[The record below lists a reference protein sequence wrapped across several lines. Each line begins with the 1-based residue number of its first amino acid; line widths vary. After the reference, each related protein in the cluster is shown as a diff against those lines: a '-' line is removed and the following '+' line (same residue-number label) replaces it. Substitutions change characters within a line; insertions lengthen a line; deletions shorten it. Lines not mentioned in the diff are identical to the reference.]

1 MSILGKC
8 TAFSLVSCAPG
19 SSPRVWRHWCPKP
32 MQKGFSSC
40 RRLSRGDMLRKM
52 LSMLSM
58 LSMDHLNVGYPNL
71 DPYTCAV
78 RDFDF
83 GSSSSNCIWLV
94 VASKNF
100 IFHPN
105 KGNEHHK
112 WLKKRS
118 CDGANICNPYTYIQW
133 YPIISDFGT
142 CTIYIHTTAYLYVHI
157 YMPQQAS
164 RWCGLRQAM
173 MQWDPNRRGSAAK
186 ILHHPYFEAPTGWW
200 GERSINWPV
209 TRNWWGTSKDFG
221 MGYFQAR
228 KLAASHF

>member
-40 RRLSRGDMLRKM
+40 RRLSRGDMVRK
-52 LSMLSM
+52 MLSM

-105 KGNEHHK
+105 KGNENHK

-142 CTIYIHTTAYLYVHI
+142 CNIYIYICIHMHI
-157 YMPQQAS
+157 YTYIYRCPSKRRDDVVFA
-164 RWCGLRQAM
+164 RPWCNGIQIAAVLRQRFFITRILRH
-173 MQWDPNRRGSAAK
+173 QQGDEVKDP
-186 ILHHPYFEAPTGWW
+186 
-200 GERSINWPV
+200 
-209 TRNWWGTSKDFG
+209 
-221 MGYFQAR
+221 
-228 KLAASHF
+228 

>member
-142 CTIYIHTTAYLYVHI
+142 CTIYIYTYTCIFIRTYIHA
-157 YMPQQAS
+157 PAS
-164 RWCGLRQAM
+164 VAM
-173 MQWDPNRRGSAAK
+173 MWSSPGHDAMGSK
-186 ILHHPYFEAPTGWW
+186 PPRFCGKDSL
-200 GERSINWPV
+200 SPV
-209 TRNWWGTSKDFG
+209 FWGTNRVMRWKIH
-221 MGYFQAR
+221 
-228 KLAASHF
+228 KLARYKKLMGNI